1 MEETCMPAAD
11 FPSLRTVKP
20 LRPKPEAPVS
30 IPISPLQ
37 IDLEHLL
44 LRLEQLPEAE
54 QAWEIDR
61 WSEQQRQH
69 FPDLLPAW
77 RTLLAAHLDQQTS
90 VEVDPDDTE
99 MDDELYALLYP
110 DQPDPALIA
119 ALYSQLS
126 SLDFGEDHS
135 DD

>member
-1 MEETCMPAAD
+1 MPAAD
-11 FPSLRTVKP
+11 FPSLRMVKP
-20 LRPKPEAPVS
+20 LRPKPEAPVPV
-30 IPISPLQ
+30 PISPLQ
-37 IDLEHLL
+37 IDLEQLL

-61 WSEQQRQH
+61 WREQQRLH

-77 RTLLAAHLDQQTS
+77 RTLLAAHLDQQMP
-90 VEVDPDDTE
+90 VEADQEPDTE

-110 DQPDPALIA
+110 EQPDPALIA

-126 SLDFGEDHS
+126 SLDFGEDNP